1 MASQAGGED
10 AAAGGTGVI
19 AFDES
24 KKETHRPSSGF
35 KKLYRRLRAS
45 NKVAVNRDDIS
56 ESVFDDVA
64 VMVFAGPR
72 QKFTSAEM
80 DCIKT
85 YIDTGGSVLIM
96 LAEGG
101 ESALDTNINY
111 LTEQYGI
118 SVNPD
123 VVLRTV
129 YHKYLHP
136 KESLV
141 SNGVVNKT
149 FGKALNRAS
158 SKAGLDG
165 RARTANEA
173 EESKG
178 TDDIDFVYP
187 HGASLSVAKPGVTVL
202 ASGHM
207 TYPVNRPVLAVSEVR
222 RTGGRLAV
230 LGSCD
235 MFGDAWLGK
244 EKNSLIQ
251 EVLFRWLTKSSSV
264 TIAPAATAEGDV
276 ADYTFLPDTTSL
288 AERLRSCLQDHD
300 PLPTDFTRL
309 FDDGLFSFHVDNVPE
324 AVKLYQDLGVK
335 HEPLTVIPPQ
345 FDTPLPPL
353 APAVFPPAMHE
364 PPPPALE
371 LFDLDEHFA
380 SERIRLAQL
389 TNKCT
394 DGDLDFYLREAGDI
408 VGIIESLPTSKRGAK
423 HVLEFLIRSLVNFKR
438 LTPDPD
444 ALKGLALD
452 TAETGKA
459 GSTPSKARNIADVYA
474 LDLPAPAVGPAGMR
488 AGAGAGFTRATHD
501 SSDGDASE

>member
-1 MASQAGGED
+1 MQ
-10 AAAGGTGVI
+10 
-19 AFDES
+19 
-24 KKETHRPSSGF
+24 
-35 KKLYRRLRAS
+35 
-45 NKVAVNRDDIS
+45 
-56 ESVFDDVA
+56 
-64 VMVFAGPR
+64 
-72 QKFTSAEM
+72 M

-111 LTEQYGI
+111 LTEQCVGMLAFPAVSCHTPPHPLPLRHRYGI